1 LERGNLFIRGGGV
14 VSAVPINILLVE
26 DDTADVLITREAFV
40 EHKVRNR
47 LTVLRDGGEA
57 LAFLRGDGAG
67 VTDVIL
73 LDLDLPTVSGREV
86 LAAVRAD
93 PVLRRIPVVVLTN
106 SRVEADILAGQLAGV
121 HSYLLK
127 PVDFDQLVAV
137 VRHVEEFYISVER
150 MAPA

>member
-1 LERGNLFIRGGGV
+1 V

-26 DDTADVLITREAFV
+26 DDTADVFITRDAFA

-47 LTVLRDGGEA
+47 LTVLRDGAEA
-57 LAFLRGDGAG
+57 LAFLRGDGAET
-67 VTDVIL
+67 TDVIL
-73 LDLDLPTVSGREV
+73 LDLDLPTVDGREILV
-86 LAAVRAD
+86 AVRAD
-93 PVLRRIPVVVLTN
+93 PVLRRIPVIVLTN
-106 SRVEADILAGQLAGV
+106 SRVEADILDSQLVGV

-127 PVDFDQLVAV
+127 PVDFDQLVTV

>member
-1 LERGNLFIRGGGV
+1 VTG
-14 VSAVPINILLVE
+14 AVPINILLVE

-47 LTVLRDGGEA
+47 LTVLRDGA
-57 LAFLRGDGAG
+57 LALSYLRGDGG
-67 VTDVIL
+67 STTDVIL
-73 LDLDLPTVSGREV
+73 LDLDLPTVDGRQV
-86 LAAVRAD
+86 LAAVSAD
-93 PVLRRIPVVVLTN
+93 PGLRRIPVIVLTN
-106 SRVEADILAGQLAGV
+106 SRVEADILASQLAGV

-150 MAPA
+150 LASA

>member
-1 LERGNLFIRGGGV
+1 MTD
-14 VSAVPINILLVE
+14 AVPINILLVE

-47 LTVLRDGGEA
+47 LTVLRDGAEA
-57 LAFLRGDGAG
+57 LAHLRGDGG
-67 VTDVIL
+67 RTTDVIL
-73 LDLDLPTVSGREV
+73 LDLDLPTLDGRQV
-86 LAAVRAD
+86 LAAVSAD
-93 PVLRRIPVVVLTN
+93 PELRRIPVIVLTN
-106 SRVEADILAGQLAGV
+106 SRVEADILASQLAGV

-150 MAPA
+150 LASA